1 MTRYPESR
9 ADSDACQSTSHR
21 PQRRQRPKTYPVTE
35 FDLTKLS
42 KLFGC
47 LEEALKEMIR
57 NRGRQ
62 DPDNLSEMYLYEMT
76 SRALLETDDP
86 ELSTSLAPA
95 HGGEGNL

>member
-1 MTRYPESR
+1 MTPESC
-9 ADSDACQSTSHR
+9 SDGSVCQSTNQR
-21 PQRRQRPKTYPVTE
+21 PPRRQRPKTYPVTE

-76 SRALLETDDP
+76 SRALVETDDP
-86 ELSTSLAPA
+86 ELSGSLELAYQ
-95 HGGEGNL
+95 EDGNL